1 MPVVTAIEPH
11 SRRGGRFTVS
21 LDGRVVGLVSLDSL
35 DRLGLRTGV
44 ALAESDANALER
56 EVACVAA
63 YDRALAMLAV
73 RARAGRELRL
83 ALRRKGEAEFAIDYA
98 IERLTAAGFLDDAAY
113 ARQFARAKILGAR
126 LSRRRVESE
135 LIRRG
140 VPRDMAVDA
149 ISEVVDEE
157 RVDADSLIEDA
168 ARRKVRSL
176 GSVAPEVAR
185 RRLYAFL
192 ARRGFA
198 PDEIRRVVD
207 RLTPQRRA

>member
-1 MPVVTAIEPH
+1 
-11 SRRGGRFTVS
+11 
-21 LDGRVVGLVSLDSL
+21 
-35 DRLGLRTGV
+35 
-44 ALAESDANALER
+44 
-56 EVACVAA
+56 
-63 YDRALAMLAV
+63 
-73 RARAGRELRL
+73 
-83 ALRRKGEAEFAIDYA
+83 
-98 IERLTAAGFLDDAAY
+98 
-113 ARQFARAKILGAR
+113 
-126 LSRRRVESE
+126 
-135 LIRRG
+135 
-140 VPRDMAVDA
+140 MAVDA